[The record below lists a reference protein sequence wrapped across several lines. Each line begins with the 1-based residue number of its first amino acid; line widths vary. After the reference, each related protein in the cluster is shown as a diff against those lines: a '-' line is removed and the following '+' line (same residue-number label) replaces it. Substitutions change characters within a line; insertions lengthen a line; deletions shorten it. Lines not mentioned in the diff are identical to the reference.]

1 MTENF
6 INLLTIKRFNGMK
19 NFFFVFCFMLF
30 TTSIFAQQFLWST
43 KKDTASIRERFVPL
57 ANVTNEALT
66 YYDLYRF
73 YLDLTGFNK
82 DGFYEIFKE
91 AVDNPDECKEIKEK
105 IDKIE
110 DLTVFAF
117 KGNSGQ
123 GSFVAVMS
131 ISKINVNIIMFTN
144 NPEPGCIMT
153 FSSERDKFAK
163 WFKTLLK

>member
-1 MTENF
+1 MKKFAF
-6 INLLTIKRFNGMK
+6 IS
-19 NFFFVFCFMLF
+19 CFILF
-30 TTSIFAQQFLWST
+30 TTSIFGQQFLWST
-43 KKDTASIRERFVPL
+43 EKDTSSIRERYVPL
-57 ANVTNEALT
+57 ASVTNEVLN

-91 AVDNPDECKEIKEK
+91 TIDDSDEWKEIKEK
-105 IDKIE
+105 IDKIV

-117 KGNSGQ
+117 KGNAGQ

-144 NPEPGCIMT
+144 NPEPGCMMT
-153 FSSERDKFAK
+153 YSTDRDKFAK

>member
-1 MTENF
+1 
-6 INLLTIKRFNGMK
+6 MK
-19 NFFFVFCFMLF
+19 KIVLISCFVIF
-30 TTSIFAQQFLWST
+30 TTSIFGQQFLWST
-43 KKDTASIRERFVPL
+43 EKDTASIRERFVPL
-57 ANVTNEALT
+57 SNVTNEVLT
-66 YYDLYRF
+66 FYDLHKF

-82 DGFYEIFKE
+82 EGFYNIFKE
-91 AVDNPDECKEIKEK
+91 AINDSDEWKEIKEK

-144 NPEPGCIMT
+144 NPEPGCLMT
-153 FSSERDKFAK
+153 FGSERDKFAK